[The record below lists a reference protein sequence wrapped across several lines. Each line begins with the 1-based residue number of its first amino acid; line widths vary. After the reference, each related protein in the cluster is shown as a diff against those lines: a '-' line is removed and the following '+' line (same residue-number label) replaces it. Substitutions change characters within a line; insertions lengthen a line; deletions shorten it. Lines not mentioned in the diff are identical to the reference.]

1 MPEQEYRNTRS
12 TPVPLASGRILA
24 PGDASPLSSDP
35 HDLALITDG
44 ALVPVETGKTKRK
57 EED

>member
-24 PGDASPLSSDP
+24 PGDASTVSSDQ
-35 HDLALITDG
+35 HDLALIDDG
-44 ALVPVETGKTKRK
+44 ALTPVDTGKPSKK
-57 EED
+57 EA